1 MNSCREMRP
10 LPPAMTDLLLS
21 QRRPASPLTPYGH
34 AEPNY
39 ALLKTTSEDSEE
51 LHGLYTNPQQPGS
64 DISLVRSNVRGG
76 YLEILLAFLLA
87 VLMACTNH
95 IVFAHL
101 DGEELG
107 SHVSQFWVT
116 VLKNVFPAA
125 VAFLLFMGL
134 KICLSQV
141 ALFVIQRNSYPL
153 ELVNLI
159 TSPPGL
165 LKTLSI
171 LVKSSL
177 RISMLGFA
185 LLTAVTQAVA
195 LTSLFVPGTLTV
207 VSAPSRLE
215 THAVPSIDFNA
226 VTQSPYAVL
235 YEVDSTNLDLVFI
248 EPSQRLRQLVMQAAL
263 SNKALTWSPPVEC
276 GTACSYTFTY
286 FAPALNCTQ
295 LSDGE
300 IWPTGPN
307 ATDSRL
313 PFPSG
318 PNGSGQYFLYNST
331 SELRT
336 LNLDVTYM
344 GNFISTAQFLT
355 DPNQWSPVGVHCS
368 YVNATYEA
376 TTNFFN
382 NRQISSTQV
391 QEWRPFIL
399 SDHFTTAPVP
409 EALETNKIIAYA
421 SIIQTFNEIFQGSV
435 FLDGFGGF
443 ANTSD
448 TQASYTPL
456 FELGDYR
463 QENGQ
468 QGIFTFS
475 LSPILSGSN
484 LSAGLQNLLGN
495 VTLAFVTEQLATTYA
510 NVTVTPNNT
519 VYQYISWKLGLIY
532 GVVFALSLLVI
543 TFGLFCLH
551 KNGVIAV
558 FDLAQILEMTA
569 ESQRLHESAAQP
581 EFGSTLVMGVSSSSA
596 DGMWRRVGLDVSA
609 AG

>member
-1 MNSCREMRP
+1 
-10 LPPAMTDLLLS
+10 MTDLLLS

-51 LHGLYTNPQQPGS
+51 LRGLYTNPQQPGS

-101 DGEELG
+101 DGKEPG

-185 LLTAVTQAVA
+185 LLTAVTQTIA

-215 THAVPSIDFNA
+215 THAVPNIDFNA
-226 VTQSPYAVL
+226 GTESPYAIVL
-235 YEVDSTNLDLVFI
+235 EPHPTNLDLVYV

-263 SNKALTWSPPVEC
+263 SNKALTWSPPVGC

-313 PFPSG
+313 PFPSIQKG
-318 PNGSGQYFLYNST
+318 ALLYFLYNSI
-331 SELRT
+331 SELQT
-336 LNLDVTYM
+336 LNLYVTYM
-344 GNFISTAQFLT
+344 GNFSTEQCLT
-355 DPNQWSPVGVHCS
+355 DPNQCSPAGVHCS

-376 TTNFFN
+376 TTKFFN
-382 NRQISSTQV
+382 NTQISSTQV
-391 QEWRPFIL
+391 QEWRPFSL
-399 SDHFTTAPVP
+399 SEDTPSRTAVSVL
-409 EALETNKIIAYA
+409 EANATIAYA
-421 SIIQTFNEIFQGSV
+421 SIIQTFNGIFQGSV
-435 FLDGFGGF
+435 VLDSGIRGF
-443 ANTSD
+443 ANSSD
-448 TQASYTPL
+448 TQATYTPL
-456 FELGDYR
+456 FEVGSGPLV
-463 QENGQ
+463 NGRSD
-468 QGIFTFS
+468 ITFS
-475 LSPILSGSN
+475 LSPILRGSN

-532 GVVFALSLLVI
+532 SVVFGISLVVI

-558 FDLAQILEMTA
+558 FDLKQILEMTA
-569 ESQRLHESAAQP
+569 ESHRLHESAAQP
-581 EFGSTLVMGVSSSSA
+581 EFGSTLVTGISSSGA
-596 DGMWRRVGLDVSA
+596 ERIWKRVLLDVSA